1 MRKRVCERTAEAEPA
16 PVTCVSE
23 LDDFVADTAPRPCG
37 AQRRYRDQGHES
49 QVRITAAHCFMQL
62 AEMVGFGAARC
73 CAPLPPASGMLAH
86 MLHGH
91 VISRDGAHA
100 QWSEKTNRQRHFTLS
115 IYHLGASRV
124 ISTGDLPIHDARW
137 INPFAVQELTALRA
151 LCDRRTKANRH
162 FLPPPPLTLPTLPAI
177 PKSGYIWL
185 VVEIG
190 TSTPYSIMVL
200 EMGK

>member
-1 MRKRVCERTAEAEPA
+1 MRKRVCERTAEAEAA

-23 LDDFVADTAPRPCG
+23 LDDFVADAAG

-49 QVRITAAHCFMQL
+49 QVRIAAAHCFMQL
-62 AEMVGFGAARC
+62 AEMVGFDGARC

-91 VISRDGAHA
+91 VTSRDGAHA
-100 QWSEKTNRQRHFTLS
+100 QWSEKINRQRRFTLS
-115 IYHLGASRV
+115 IYHLGASPRV
-124 ISTGDLPIHDARW
+124 VSTGDLPIRDARW

-151 LCDRRTKANRH
+151 LCDQRTKANRH
-162 FLPPPPLTLPTLPAI
+162 LLPPPPLTLPTLPAI
-177 PKSGYIWL
+177 RKSGYIWL

-190 TSTPYSIMVL
+190 RSTPYSIMVL